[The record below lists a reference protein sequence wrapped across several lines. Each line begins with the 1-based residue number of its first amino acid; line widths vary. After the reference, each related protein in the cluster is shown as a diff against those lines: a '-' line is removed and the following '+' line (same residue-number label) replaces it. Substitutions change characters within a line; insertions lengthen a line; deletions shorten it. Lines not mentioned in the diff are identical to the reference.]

1 MAEYKRNQI
10 EEAISAV
17 LDPQSGQPTAELRTQ
32 LKRLLDTDRAGGRQ
46 SRSRNPARAS
56 YAFYSAEPPGTG
68 VEIWFSVYEA
78 FALLIGLLLLRHRW
92 PQGFAVSVMR
102 RVRPELQSQH
112 ARILK
117 QDANLLF
124 DQEAVRGKAQAGD
137 FALDN
142 TDPVFLMIVSKS
154 NAALNEQEEPHA
166 CAVCR

>member
-1 MAEYKRNQI
+1 M
-10 EEAISAV
+10 
-17 LDPQSGQPTAELRTQ
+17 
-32 LKRLLDTDRAGGRQ
+32 
-46 SRSRNPARAS
+46 
-56 YAFYSAEPPGTG
+56 
-68 VEIWFSVYEA
+68 
-78 FALLIGLLLLRHRW
+78 
-92 PQGFAVSVMR
+92 SVMR

-166 CAVCR
+166 CAVCRSGRDP